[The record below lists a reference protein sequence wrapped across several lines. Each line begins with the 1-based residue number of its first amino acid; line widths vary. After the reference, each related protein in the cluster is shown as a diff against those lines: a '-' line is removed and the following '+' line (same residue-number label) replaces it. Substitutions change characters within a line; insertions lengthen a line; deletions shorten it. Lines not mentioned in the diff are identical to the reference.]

1 MRGYLSLGESAVK
14 ESPNNTLYIGFSRS
28 TGGPL
33 RRALGWLI
41 RAFTGGR
48 VNHAF
53 FLYRDA
59 YLGTWMTLGA
69 NASGVTLVPLRE
81 FRRTR
86 EIVHLWKPVV
96 GSLWE
101 GVRALHDE
109 IGVGYNFSGL
119 VGMAGVELLRRL
131 GVKRPVNW
139 LDDPHRLFCSEY
151 CAQVLIRA
159 ALPDV
164 GFGARL
170 RRMRPDTIDPTMLDA
185 LIAESGIFAPALGDL
200 P

>member
-1 MRGYLSLGESAVK
+1 MILGDAAVK
-14 ESPNNTLYIGFSRS
+14 ERPNNTLYIGFSRS
-28 TGGPL
+28 TGGML
-33 RRALGWLI
+33 SRALGWLI
-41 RAFTGGR
+41 RGFTGGK

-69 NASGVTLVPLRE
+69 NENGVTLIPLDK
-81 FRRTR
+81 FRQTR

-96 GSLWE
+96 GSLWD

-131 GVKRPVNW
+131 GIKQPQNW
-139 LDDPHRLFCSEY
+139 LDDPHRVFCSEY
-151 CAQVLIRA
+151 CAQVLIHTTT
-159 ALPDV
+159 LPDV
-164 GFGARL
+164 DFRAHL
-170 RRMRPDTIDPTMLDA
+170 RRMRPDTIDPAMLDA
-185 LIAESGIFAPALGDL
+185 LIAESGIFAPGLGDL